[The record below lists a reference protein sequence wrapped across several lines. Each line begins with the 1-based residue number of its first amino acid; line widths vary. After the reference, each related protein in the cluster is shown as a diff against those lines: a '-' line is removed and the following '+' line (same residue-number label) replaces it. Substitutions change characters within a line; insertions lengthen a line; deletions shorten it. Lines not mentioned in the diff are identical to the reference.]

1 VTPCIQSTVTA
12 AKITQVIKKLLV
24 SIGFMIYIFFGR
36 TLAIPKILIFLLLIQ
51 LKMKI
56 VMSKIVPGGG
66 IGRYGIIVIGDAT
79 A

>member
-36 TLAIPKILIFLLLIQ
+36 TLAIPKILISFC
-51 LKMKI
+51 
-56 VMSKIVPGGG
+56 
-66 IGRYGIIVIGDAT
+66 
-79 A
+79 